1 MFYGQW
7 CQMQLLYR
15 ASLMFDAV
23 IPSYLV
29 SLLFGDLLSLHLV
42 SYVPFLAAG
51 AWLSWSLP
59 SKTEQQSFLSR
70 CKYWLKNHWPQA
82 LSQQWLL
89 KTLHFSI
96 HTTVFLIQQFGIVIV
111 SLLSDLCTWI
121 QVFENGIANEAI
133 DLRCPVRTALWDL
146 KKRWAGA
153 LLRVKFCVKTIVKES
168 RNFELEEEKEED
180 WWLSDSVLLWCFFVL
195 GGVL

>member
-7 CQMQLLYR
+7 CQMKLLYR
-15 ASLMFDAV
+15 ANLMFYAV

-51 AWLSWSLP
+51 ACLSWSLP

-70 CKYWLKNHWPQA
+70 CKYWLKNHWPGSVQA

-96 HTTVFLIQQFGIVIV
+96 HTTVFLIQQSGIVIV
-111 SLLSDLCTWI
+111 SLLSDLCTCI
-121 QVFENGIANEAI
+121 QVFENGVANEAI
-133 DLRCPVRTALWDL
+133 DLRCPVWTTLWDL
-146 KKRWAGA
+146 KEWWAGA
-153 LLRVKFCVKTIVKES
+153 LLSVKCCCFVWKP
-168 RNFELEEEKEED
+168 
-180 WWLSDSVLLWCFFVL
+180 LWKSHAIL
-195 GGVL
+195 N